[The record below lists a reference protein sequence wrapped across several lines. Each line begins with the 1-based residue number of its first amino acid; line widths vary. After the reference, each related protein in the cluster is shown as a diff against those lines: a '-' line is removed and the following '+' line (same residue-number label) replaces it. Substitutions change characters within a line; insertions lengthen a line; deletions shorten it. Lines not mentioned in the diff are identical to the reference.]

1 MRQPMTRKVRN
12 LGAMAAGAGV
22 VVAVLVGM
30 APAFACTV
38 VAHIESD
45 ARRGDPGDVVRIEG
59 SGFELD
65 GNPVKVYWGGESGA
79 LLATADADDGSFAL
93 DITVPTNALAGR
105 EYLIDAVQEGN
116 PPHNGNM
123 VFRTSRPVAPAAQP
137 AAPAPVA
144 APAPA
149 PAAAPAAAPVAAAP
163 VAVPAPAPA
172 LAPQVAADPL
182 NAPVDASGFSL
193 SGAGAFT
200 PSGQPVAPLETD
212 DRAAFTQRAN
222 ASSGRSPWVLVP
234 LGLVGLTLFSAA
246 AASVAREATREG
258 ARATV

>member
-1 MRQPMTRKVRN
+1 MRHHMTRKVRN
-12 LGAMAAGAGV
+12 LGAIAAGAGA

-38 VAHIESD
+38 VSHIGSD

-65 GNPVKVYWGGESGA
+65 GNPVKLFWGGESGA
-79 LLATADADDGSFAL
+79 LLASTEADDGSFAL

-105 EYLIDAVQEGN
+105 EYLLEAVQEGN

-123 VFRTSRPVAPAAQP
+123 VFRTSRPVAPAPQP

-144 APAPA
+144 APPPAPVAAPA
-149 PAAAPAAAPVAAAP
+149 VAPSAAAPVAAP
-163 VAVPAPAPA
+163 
-172 LAPQVAADPL
+172 APQVAADPL

-200 PSGQPVAPLETD
+200 PSGQPVAPIETD
-212 DRAAFTQRAN
+212 DRAAFTQRAH
-222 ASSGRSPWVLVP
+222 AGTGRSPWVLVP

-246 AASVAREATREG
+246 AASVAREAAREG